1 MVKQLVLRLELQKER
16 DKIRAMKVACG
27 IAGVESLSFDP
38 KGKKLT
44 VIGDFDMVKMVRKLR
59 RLFHTEII
67 SIGPAKKQDEKK
79 EEDRKDKKVTYSL
92 AGSGSFTYHCN
103 NIYHYFFFLF
113 QRTTLPTATLIR
125 KTLQILS
132 LVGLPC
138 VSLESFL
145 QSLEFSQLDLVDPTM
160 KQDANQEEER
170 KLEIHEHDV
179 VTLRRISNNTW
190 SLKSLTW
197 SLKSLISQSFR
208 SVFRSSKPQSK
219 NAEAQVVI
227 MPSSPYGLKE
237 ELVASSPF
245 PLTIT
250 ERTHRAKAAWCKIR
264 VAFHLRSML
273 LNKRKHLVDDVGK
286 PQLDAPELY
295 EAEISSAS
303 GKKADRRM
311 TYVTEPTQMLVSY
324 GVVLSEIKPYRFNSL
339 DKKRLH
345 IAKSPSFY
353 ACAHNFVALFF
364 PYCNLNQLWKGGKQ
378 LLVNLKSIDL
388 QHSNLLLI
396 PDLSKAQK
404 LTSLNLECCANLVG
418 ISSIQYLTKLQYLNL
433 KGCQSLKGLPSL
445 IRLKFLKTLDLSY
458 CSNLTSLPPSLG
470 SLSNLCELNLRNC
483 VKLDNLP
490 HSVIHLMRSLE
501 TLNISGC
508 SSLWKSICSDE
519 DTAVPIST
527 HQDSLPSATCS
538 ILISKSTEEICLES
552 QLMIKPVESEAAGDS
567 RTQEISSNLK
577 DIQGKEAIEWEQDED
592 SFMATPLIDLLP
604 SKLRSKLFLPPAVGF
619 SSSASS
625 SSTSPEN
632 NRLELE
638 ESKSTTVVQKEEEHQ
653 QPFKDDAHEDATGSS
668 LDDWN
673 EEGNAFGSIE
683 NDVVEM
689 VERLSSWNHDG
700 EEVPESVLAWLA
712 ELEQRVP
719 GTVMSMKSAKAEAGV
734 AGEKLKEVDA
744 RLIVGRVELSL
755 LDKDLSRILEE
766 EEEIDGQLQRLMDM
780 KSGMVQQALIME

>member
-1 MVKQLVLRLELQKER
+1 MKKLVLGLQLQKEI
-16 DKIRAMKVACG
+16 DKNRVMRMACG
-27 IAGVESLSFDP
+27 IAGVDSVSLDT
-38 KGKKLT
+38 KEKKLT
-44 VIGDFDMVKMVRKLR
+44 VIGDFDFVVMVSKLR
-59 RLFHTEII
+59 RLCLTEII
-67 SIGPAKKQDEKK
+67 SIGPAKKQDKKK
-79 EEDRKDKKVTYSL
+79 EEDRKDKKDHYDSEDESYSSSSYFGSEDERFSSSSQFDSDDDNRSYSTSA
-92 AGSGSFTYHCN
+92 AGETWEDPSNPIT
-103 NIYHYFFFLF
+103 
-113 QRTTLPTATLIR
+113 
-125 KTLQILS
+125 
-132 LVGLPC
+132 
-138 VSLESFL
+138 
-145 QSLEFSQLDLVDPTM
+145 DPTM
-160 KQDANQEEER
+160 KQDANKEEER
-170 KLEIHEHDV
+170 KLESHEHDV
-179 VTLRRISNNTW
+179 VTLCRISNNTW
-190 SLKSLTW
+190 SLKR
-197 SLKSLISQSFR
+197 LISQSLH

-219 NAEAQVVI
+219 NAETQVVI
-227 MPSSPYGLKE
+227 MPSPDGLKE
-237 ELVASSPF
+237 ELVASSPL

-755 LDKDLSRILEE
+755 LDKELSRILEE